1 MYLLKKTHV
10 AIQLL
15 VNVPEVLLVERV
27 VVVRVVNIVHQEEA
41 AVSVLLKENLL
52 QKRNPSLK
60 NHLGNVWQKQKKELD
75 VAEMRNLEE
84 AIVGNIN
91 QIEQE
96 ISSLEPLAYDY
107 HDFVPN

>member
-10 AIQLL
+10 VLRLL

-60 NHLGNVWQKQKKELD
+60 NHLDNVWQKQKKELD

-91 QIEQE
+91 LIEQE
-96 ISSLEPLAYDY
+96 ISSLESLAYDY